1 MIGMFVSDYD
11 RVQSIDIF
19 FHRRQSRQRF
29 PFPQPGIDEDAC
41 AVAFQQ
47 RQIPRTSG
55 SQYGNA

>member
-1 MIGMFVSDYD
+1 MFVSDHD
-11 RVQSIDIF
+11 RIQPVDILLD
-19 FHRRQSRQRF
+19 SRQPRQRLS
-29 PFPQPGIDEDAC
+29 FPQPGIDEDAG